1 MNREIELKT
10 VKVSQKG
17 QIAIPRDVQKE
28 LGIKKG
34 DKLLLVR
41 EGRRIMLEKP
51 RRITQEVR
59 DDFKDLIRLSE
70 SSLRKLWLN
79 KEDEIW
85 NEYLKRGKK

>member
-41 EGRRIMLEKP
+41 EGRKIMLEKP

-85 NEYLKRGKK
+85 NDYLKRGKK

>member
-1 MNREIELKT
+1 MKSIELKS

-17 QIAIPRDVQKE
+17 QIAIPRDIQRE

-34 DKLLLVR
+34 DELILVR
-41 EGRRIMLEKP
+41 EGRKLMLEKP
-51 RRITQEVR
+51 ERITEGVK
-59 DDFKDLIRLSE
+59 DEFKDLIKLSE
-70 SSLRKLWLN
+70 TSLRKLWLN

>member
-41 EGRRIMLEKP
+41 EGRKIMLEKP